1 MREVEREDKPARCD
15 DQAKFSLLMRL
26 SQSASSFIVGVCE
39 FALVQWMGESAKIR
53 CGLWPTFI
61 AAVVTL
67 NGACDDSF
75 GPHRD
80 AAGSRAVTSCPEL
93 LTMKTIAISISLPQL
108 RSRSCLTERLA
119 ISPHS

>member
-15 DQAKFSLLMRL
+15 DQAKLSLLMRL

-39 FALVQWMGESAKIR
+39 FDLVQWMGESAKIR

-67 NGACDDSF
+67 NGACDQLPRS
-75 GPHRD
+75 P
-80 AAGSRAVTSCPEL
+80 SRRRR
-93 LTMKTIAISISLPQL
+93 ISRCNLVP
-108 RSRSCLTERLA
+108 
-119 ISPHS
+119 